1 MNITIIGYGRM
12 GKEVEQIAEKRGH
25 TIVSTVDPVQ
35 GLFSELS
42 DEAVKDTQGVIEFG
56 LPEGILDRISFLSS
70 RNIPVVI
77 GTTGWQEQEAKAEE
91 IVKSTGGAL
100 LYGSN
105 FSPGAN
111 LFFRIV
117 EEAAG
122 LINSLDDYDIMMH
135 EYHHK
140 KKKDS
145 PSGTALTLAGKILEN
160 LERKKSICF
169 DPLQREIRDDELHI
183 GTVRGGHI
191 PGIHRVTMDSPADSI
206 VLEHSARNRSGFASG
221 SVIGLEWLMEKRGMH
236 HADSFFRDLMES

>member
-12 GKEVEQIAEKRGH
+12 GKEVERIAADRGH
-25 TIVSTVDPVQ
+25 SIVSTIDPV
-35 GLFSELS
+35 GGAFTELS
-42 DEAVKDTQGVIEFG
+42 DSALQETEGVIEFG
-56 LPEGILDRISFLSS
+56 LPEGILERIDFLAR
-70 RNIPVVI
+70 RNIPMVI
-77 GTTGWQEQEAKAEE
+77 GTTGWQEREQEAGKILEE
-91 IVKSTGGAL
+91 QGGAL

-145 PSGTALTLAGKILEN
+145 PSGTALTVAGKILEK
-160 LERKKSICF
+160 LERKKEICF

-191 PGIHRVTMDSPADSI
+191 PGIHRVTLDSPADSI

-221 SVIGLEWLMEKRGMH
+221 SVLGLEWLRNRKGMYH
-236 HADSFFRDLMES
+236 TDSFFQNLMEN

>member
-12 GKEVEQIAEKRGH
+12 GKEVEQIAETRGH

-35 GLFSELS
+35 GMFSELS

-77 GTTGWQEQEAKAEE
+77 GTTGWQEQEKQAEE
-91 IVKSTGGAL
+91 IVKSAGGAL

-191 PGIHRVTMDSPADSI
+191 PGIHRITMDSPADSI

-221 SVIGLEWLMEKRGMH
+221 SVIGLEWLLEKRGMY